1 VIEASE
7 IKTKWM
13 HGFMIEVSVPSGKE
27 YCIWTIITLLCC
39 RFPYVV
45 LSLLM
50 RASNS
55 PEFCSITKKE
65 ASNSPEFCSI
75 TKKETRGDEAI

>member
-1 VIEASE
+1 
-7 IKTKWM
+7 
-13 HGFMIEVSVPSGKE
+13 
-27 YCIWTIITLLCC
+27 
-39 RFPYVV
+39 
-45 LSLLM
+45 M